1 MMKQQR
7 PDLKSLPSGGG
18 GTSRLPSL
26 AELKA
31 LRHAQKET
39 NQRVEELKLRLFHFT
54 EQHMDQ
60 DDRLCSCHTGKH
72 FRRHILCGQD
82 LSGLLFLLP
91 LQRPV
96 LLLPFI

>member
-39 NQRVEELKLRLFHFT
+39 NQRVEELKLRLFHIT

-60 DDRLCSCHTGKH
+60 AVRLIRRWLEDREK
-72 FRRHILCGQD
+72 
-82 LSGLLFLLP
+82 
-91 LQRPV
+91 
-96 LLLPFI
+96 

>member
-7 PDLKSLPSGGG
+7 PDLKSLPSGGR

-26 AELKA
+26 AE
-31 LRHAQKET
+31 QET

-60 DDRLCSCHTGKH
+60 AVRLIRRWLEDREK
-72 FRRHILCGQD
+72 
-82 LSGLLFLLP
+82 
-91 LQRPV
+91 
-96 LLLPFI
+96 